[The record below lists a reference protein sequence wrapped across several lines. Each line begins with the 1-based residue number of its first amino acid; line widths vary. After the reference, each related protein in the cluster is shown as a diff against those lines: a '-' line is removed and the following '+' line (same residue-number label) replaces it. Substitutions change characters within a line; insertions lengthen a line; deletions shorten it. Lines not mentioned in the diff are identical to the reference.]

1 MNDQLHNGPHPVR
14 DYTGFE
20 GTVAEKASES
30 IAAWKPAARAREGA
44 PNVVVMLM
52 DDMGYSDIAPFGSE
66 IDTPAL
72 ADIAADGYRLGNYQT
87 PPMCA
92 PARAAL
98 LTGMN
103 PHRAGFAYVPH
114 MDPGFPN
121 SAMELPADAPTLAEN
136 FRAAGYATF
145 MVGKWHLTVESK
157 MHDAAEKSSWP
168 VQRGFDRYYGCMD
181 GFTSLFHPHRL
192 VRDNSQVVVDEYP
205 EDYYLTDDLTDQALG
220 MISELRSSDAGKP
233 FFLYFAHT
241 AVHGPVQA
249 KAADMEKYRGRYESG
264 WDHIRS
270 ERFAR
275 QVELGLFPEGTA
287 CAPRNSEPGS
297 DVVPWDSLSVEQ
309 QALFARYMEAYAAA
323 VDNVDQNLRRLTDH
337 LKALGEY
344 ENTIIVFTSD
354 NGGTSE
360 GGDTGTRSYFSRFSA
375 PRSGLPMDWQPD
387 VPRDPELI
395 GGPRTYVH
403 YPRGWAYAS
412 NTPFRM
418 YKTFPHAGGVRV
430 PMLLSWP
437 AGLPRTAD
445 DDGVRHQFA
454 HAVDIGPT
462 LMQLAG
468 VQPLAERH
476 GLPARET
483 DGVPFGNWLRNAA
496 ATSEHTTQY
505 TELNGR
511 RGYIAGTWKAIAPEP
526 NGPGWKHDGWE
537 LYDLAADPT
546 ELVNVAAEHPEK
558 VRELAAKWQA
568 DAWWNQVYPLND
580 DGSFNRNR
588 PASELLLE
596 QPVTLYPGAPTLE
609 RYRSAKLVR
618 LRSFTIDAQVEL
630 AAGDG
635 GVLVAHGDQGGG
647 YVLFIE
653 HGKLVLAYNEYGEVK
668 RIGAPIE
675 PGLRDI
681 RVEFAA
687 LPDFKWAISL
697 HIDGRQLAVLPDVF
711 QLTGM
716 APFAGISVGLD
727 RGGPVDWEL
736 SRRHG
741 CYRYTGRLRHVRY
754 TPGDKADYNPEQ
766 IVELDRAM
774 AAAFE

>member
-1 MNDQLHNGPHPVR
+1 M
-14 DYTGFE
+14 
-20 GTVAEKASES
+20 
-30 IAAWKPAARAREGA
+30 
-44 PNVVVMLM
+44 
-52 DDMGYSDIAPFGSE
+52 
-66 IDTPAL
+66 
-72 ADIAADGYRLGNYQT
+72 
-87 PPMCA
+87 
-92 PARAAL
+92 
-98 LTGMN
+98 
-103 PHRAGFAYVPH
+103 
-114 MDPGFPN
+114 
-121 SAMELPADAPTLAEN
+121 
-136 FRAAGYATF
+136 
-145 MVGKWHLTVESK
+145 
-157 MHDAAEKSSWP
+157 
-168 VQRGFDRYYGCMD
+168 
-181 GFTSLFHPHRL
+181 
-192 VRDNSQVVVDEYP
+192 
-205 EDYYLTDDLTDQALG
+205 
-220 MISELRSSDAGKP
+220 
-233 FFLYFAHT
+233 
-241 AVHGPVQA
+241 
-249 KAADMEKYRGRYESG
+249 
-264 WDHIRS
+264 
-270 ERFAR
+270 
-275 QVELGLFPEGTA
+275 
-287 CAPRNSEPGS
+287 
-297 DVVPWDSLSVEQ
+297 VPWDSLSAEQ

-375 PRSGLPMDWQPD
+375 PRSGLPRDWQPD

-395 GGPRTYVH
+395 GGPRTFVH

-462 LMQLAG
+462 LLQLAG
-468 VQPLAERH
+468 VEPLAERH

-496 ATSEHTTQY
+496 AASEHSTQY

-526 NGPGWKHDGWE
+526 NGPGWKPGRLGTVRPGSRPHRTGRCGRRTPGE
-537 LYDLAADPT
+537 GARARGEVAGGCLVKRGYADQRRR
-546 ELVNVAAEHPEK
+546 LV
-558 VRELAAKWQA
+558 QS
-568 DAWWNQVYPLND
+568 Q
-580 DGSFNRNR
+580 
-588 PASELLLE
+588 PAGHELLLE

-618 LRSFTIDAQVEL
+618 LRSFTIDAQVEI
-630 AAGDG
+630 ADGDG

-647 YVLFIE
+647 YVLFLE
-653 HGKLVLAYNEYGEVK
+653 DGELVLTYNEYGEVK
-668 RIGAPIE
+668 RIGDPVQ
-675 PGLRDI
+675 PGLHDI

-697 HIDGRQLAVLPDVF
+697 HVDGRQVAVLPEVF

-741 CYRYTGRLRHVRY
+741 CYRYTGRLRQVRY
-754 TPGDKADYNPEQ
+754 TPGPKADYNPEQ